1 MKNSRIKDG
10 LAAGL
15 PRSLHSPARGGRGIV
30 LGCAIG
36 MMLGLLAASG
46 AHAQAGST
54 PPAAPTPQLGPMTQD
69 QLEMA
74 ARFGECGRKVQEER
88 TAGLITA
95 LRLGAAAVE
104 VEVDRAKWGPL
115 PFQAKLAVVQTVSCY
130 VVAGNPKLQA
140 RVQVLDGRNHQKL
153 GYYDGSKLKYP

>member
-1 MKNSRIKDG
+1 MKNSYVEDS
-10 LAAGL
+10 L
-15 PRSLHSPARGGRGIV
+15 PAELHRSLRSPAWGGRGIV

-36 MMLGLLAASG
+36 MMLCLLAASG
-46 AHAQAGST
+46 AHAQAGAT
-54 PPAAPTPQLGPMTQD
+54 APAASAPQLGPMTQD

-74 ARFGECGRKVQEER
+74 VRFGECGRKVQEER
-88 TAGLITA
+88 TAGLIIA

-115 PFQAKLAVVQTVSCY
+115 PFQVKLAVVQTVSCY

-140 RVQVLDGRNHQKL
+140 RVQVLDGRNHKKL

>member
-1 MKNSRIKDG
+1 MKNSRIKDSASAE
-10 LAAGL
+10 LH
-15 PRSLHSPARGGRGIV
+15 RSLHSPARRGRGIV

-46 AHAQAGST
+46 AYAQAT
-54 PPAAPTPQLGPMTQD
+54 TPAAPAPQLGPMTQD

-115 PFQAKLAVVQTVSCY
+115 PFQAKLSVVQTVSCY

-140 RVQVLDGRNHQKL
+140 RVPVLDGRNHRKL
-153 GYYDGSKLKYP
+153 GYYDGSKLKCP